1 MAHDVFVSYSH
12 KDKPVADAVVA
23 GLEQKGIRCWIAPRD
38 VTPGTSWGD
47 AIIGAI
53 EACKIMI
60 VILSA
65 NSNQSRQ
72 VVREVERAVANGVII
87 IPFRIEKIDPTGAMA
102 YFLSTEHWLDAIT
115 PPLEEHIEKLGN
127 TVQLFLSE
135 GVRPAD
141 AGPPRHAGV
150 PPAAPAPRQQRV
162 RFIAAILLGV
172 IALAVLGIWL
182 RPRLW
187 GGHPTSPSA
196 PSAIV
201 EAPTETALS
210 PTPTATVI
218 PTPTKVPP
226 PEFKVIG
233 EYRTSGS
240 ANGLFVVGDRL
251 YLANGGNGLLELDV
265 SDQANPKLIDTYQVG
280 DLPAQRLFVDRE
292 IAYVIAGD
300 TWRQLVILSLDTAG
314 PSATYPAEGTSQVAV
329 TGPHNITVADNLA
342 HLTGYNYWGI
352 LDVSDPMQYQ
362 EKWTWEPPEHSG
374 TPCNAAVEGSLA
386 FIGCGWAGLFIFDIT
401 DPQNP
406 ALLGQFD
413 TPDWVIDIAVAEDVL
428 YLTLGN
434 SGLLTLDVSDP
445 ARPLLL
451 SRLSLPGFSNHLSVA
466 GDKLY
471 VLYIVLEDNVLQES
485 GVRAVNVSDPEVM
498 ELVATYDKLEWG
510 VDIQAV
516 EEEIY
521 VADESRGVIL
531 LNLEVLK

>member
-23 GLEQKGIRCWIAPRD
+23 GLEKKGIRCWIAPRD

-127 TVQLFLSE
+127 TVQLFLTE
-135 GVRPAD
+135 GGRLDV
-141 AGPPRHAGV
+141 AGHPGEAGV
-150 PPAAPAPRQQRV
+150 AQAAPAPRLQLV
-162 RFIAAILLGV
+162 SFIAVILLGIITLV
-172 IALAVLGIWL
+172 VLGIWL
-182 RPRLW
+182 RPRLLS
-187 GGHPTSPSA
+187 GSPTSLPTSPTIMA
-196 PSAIV
+196 
-201 EAPTETALS
+201 APTETALP
-210 PTPTATVI
+210 PTPTSTVI
-218 PTPTKVPP
+218 PTPTEVPP

-240 ANGLFVVGDRL
+240 ANGLFVVGNRL

-265 SDQANPKLIDTYQVG
+265 SDQSNPKLIDTYQVG
-280 DLPAQRLFVDRE
+280 DLPAQRLFMDGE

-300 TWRQLVILSLDTAG
+300 TWRQLVILSLDTTG
-314 PSATYPAEGTSQVAV
+314 PSATFPAEGTSQVAV

-342 HLTGYNYWGI
+342 HLTGHNYWGI
-352 LDVSDPMQYQ
+352 LDVRDPVQPVEIWQ
-362 EKWTWEPPEHSG
+362 WEPPSHSG
-374 TPCNAAVEGSLA
+374 TPCNAAVDGSLA

-406 ALLGQFD
+406 ALMGQFE
-413 TPDWVIDIAVAEDVL
+413 TPDWIIDIAVAEDVL

-445 ARPLLL
+445 AQPLLL

-466 GDKLY
+466 GDTLY
-471 VLYIVLEDNVLQES
+471 VLYIVLEDNVLQQS
-485 GVRAVNVSDPEVM
+485 GVRAVNVSDPEAM
-498 ELVATYDKLEWG
+498 EVVATYDKLDWAS
-510 VDIQAV
+510 DIQAV
-516 EEEIY
+516 EEDIY
-521 VADESRGVIL
+521 VADEARGVIIF
-531 LNLEVLK
+531 NLDIIE